1 MIIQLYLPLYIDI
14 LRNKKLLKLK
24 AAYNKKQLFLIRT
37 PLMTNIQL
45 WFILPKM
52 YRAESVKEAIK
63 LSK

>member
-37 PLMTNIQL
+37 PLLKNCGLSYKKIC
-45 WFILPKM
+45 
-52 YRAESVKEAIK
+52 RGESVKIAMK